1 MSNSLE
7 RQIWIE
13 PILCSAHTAS
23 CDHDMVDLF
32 IYPKGRV
39 EEVQHG
45 LVIGHVYKLED
56 TSRRLGRHIGSSD
69 GRPSVPA
76 LLCQALAAAVDVA
89 NADIGIILAASLSQT
104 GTDAIRTA

>member
-1 MSNSLE
+1 
-7 RQIWIE
+7 
-13 PILCSAHTAS
+13 
-23 CDHDMVDLF
+23 MVDLF

-56 TSRRLGRHIGSSD
+56 TSRRLGRHIGSID

-89 NADIGIILAASLSQT
+89 NADIGIILAA
-104 GTDAIRTA
+104 